1 MAQQLHRHRP
11 RATLFH
17 GMITASPVMLEL
29 FELIE
34 RVAATDASIL
44 IRGESGT
51 GKELVAR
58 AIHSLSPRAEGP
70 YRAVNCATFTAE
82 LLASELFGHVRGAF
96 TGAIRDR
103 PGLFSMADGGTL
115 FLDEVAEMP
124 LHIQAQLLRV
134 LQEKSFVPLG
144 DSEAKHVNVRILT
157 ATHASLRRAVAERTF
172 REDLLYRVR
181 VVPLYLPPLAQ
192 RAGDVQALAWHY
204 INEFNG
210 RGGRQVDA
218 ISDDTMRA
226 LLLHD
231 WPGNVRELANVL
243 EYAFAIGLGPVLQ
256 LSDLTPE
263 LRGEPPPDR
272 RTHAPKAPLAERERL
287 LEAME
292 NTGWHRGKAAEQ
304 LGISRTTLWRKLREA
319 GLAG

>member
-1 MAQQLHRHRP
+1 
-11 RATLFH
+11 
-17 GMITASPVMLEL
+17 
-29 FELIE
+29 
-34 RVAATDASIL
+34 
-44 IRGESGT
+44 
-51 GKELVAR
+51 
-58 AIHSLSPRAEGP
+58 
-70 YRAVNCATFTAE
+70 
-82 LLASELFGHVRGAF
+82 
-96 TGAIRDR
+96 
-103 PGLFSMADGGTL
+103 
-115 FLDEVAEMP
+115 MP

-192 RAGDVQALAWHY
+192 REGDVHALAWHY
-204 INEFNG
+204 ITEFNT
-210 RGGRQVDA
+210 RGGRQVEA
-218 ISDDTMRA
+218 IADETMRA

-243 EYAFAIGLGPVLQ
+243 EYAYAIGLGPVLE

-272 RTHAPKAPLAERERL
+272 RTHAPRAPLAERERL
-287 LEAME
+287 LEVLE
-292 NTGWHRGKAAEQ
+292 ETSWHRGKAAEQ
-304 LGISRTTLWRKLREA
+304 LGISRTTLWRKLRET